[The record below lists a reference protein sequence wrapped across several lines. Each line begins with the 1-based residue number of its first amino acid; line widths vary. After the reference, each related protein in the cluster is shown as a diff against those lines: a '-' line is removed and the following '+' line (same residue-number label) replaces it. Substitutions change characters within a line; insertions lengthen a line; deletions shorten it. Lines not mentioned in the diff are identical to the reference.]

1 MIQKGITSWLDE
13 EYIPQDIHSK
23 LGTRAAELYA
33 EMKEENEGVDVGD
46 VILKIGSELMD
57 YDMKEAFVGP
67 YDVANRVGSILL
79 ELQSDE
85 SG

>member
-1 MIQKGITSWLDE
+1 
-13 EYIPQDIHSK
+13 
-23 LGTRAAELYA
+23 
-33 EMKEENEGVDVGD
+33 VDVGD